1 MGANSCLNNNEKEQ
15 TMTSAKSI
23 SALRQRMLDDMTMR
37 KLTPQTQ
44 TQYLR
49 AVRRLAKYLGRSP
62 DQADA
67 EDLRRFQ
74 LHLVEQG
81 TASTTLNA
89 TITGLRFFFEVT
101 LGSPQRMAKMSPVR
115 EPRKLPVVL
124 SAEEVTRLLDAAP
137 NLKARAA
144 LSVAYG
150 AGLRAAEV
158 VSLKV
163 GDIDSE
169 RMLIRVEQGKGCK
182 DRYAMLS
189 PTLLALLRHWYQ
201 EARAAGKML
210 PGGWLFPGLNPVDPL
225 SKRQLNR
232 LFHAAADAAG
242 LNKRASLHTLR
253 HSFATHLL
261 EQKTDIRIIQVLL
274 GHKKLETTALYSQVA
289 TKTLRE
295 VKSPLDAL
303 PLRGSEL
310 TG

>member
-1 MGANSCLNNNEKEQ
+1 
-15 TMTSAKSI
+15 MTSPKSI
-23 SALRQRMLDDMTMR
+23 SPLRRRMLDDMRMR

-44 TQYLR
+44 ALYLR
-49 AVRRLAKYLGRSP
+49 GVERLAKYLGRSP
-62 DQADA
+62 DEADA

-81 TASTTLNA
+81 VSSTTLNG
-89 TITGLRFFFEVT
+89 TITALRFLFETT
-101 LGSPQRMAKMSPVR
+101 LSAPERMAKMSTVR

-124 SAEEVTRLLDAAP
+124 SAEEVSRLLAAAP

-169 RMLIRVEQGKGCK
+169 RMVIRVEQGKGSK

-210 PGGWLFPGLNPVDPL
+210 PGGWLFPGLNPIDPL

-232 LFHAAADAAG
+232 LFHVAADAAG

-261 EQKTDIRIIQVLL
+261 EQKTDIRVIQVLL

-295 VKSPLDAL
+295 VKSPLDEL
-303 PLRGSEL
+303 PLRGEVRGSEL